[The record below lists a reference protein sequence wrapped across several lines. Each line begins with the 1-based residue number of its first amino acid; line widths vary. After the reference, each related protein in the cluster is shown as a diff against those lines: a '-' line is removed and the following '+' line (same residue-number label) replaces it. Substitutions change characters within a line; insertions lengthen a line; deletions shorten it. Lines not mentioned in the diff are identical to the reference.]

1 VSAPRGA
8 PAPPLRRA
16 LGWLQSTLLEPPL
29 PLVAVEVRPRAVAAV
44 RLARNGS
51 GLALGAAA
59 AVELR
64 PGVLEPSLSKPNVV
78 DPAALSA
85 ALRSALE
92 RSGALSGGPVSL
104 VLPDP
109 AVRLTLVPAL
119 GLRGRRAELEET
131 VRFRLHKALP
141 PDFDV
146 RSARLAWRPLGA
158 DELLVAV
165 ARDEVVR
172 DYEDAL
178 SALGFEAGLVEP
190 SGLALSS
197 LEDEAAEG
205 EGVESLLINWDHGY
219 VSFQVR
225 RGGRPLLLRTLPRED
240 GKEAV
245 ARHLEQT
252 LRFHREQLGGRG
264 FDAVTLRAA
273 ALDPGEACD
282 VVAQATGVA
291 PRLVRPWAALGD
303 AEDGAEA
310 QSVAGAAASV
320 LRSAA

>member
-1 VSAPRGA
+1 VSAP
-8 PAPPLRRA
+8 PASPLQRA
-16 LGWLQSTLLEPPL
+16 LGWLQRTLVEAPL

-44 RLARNGS
+44 RLSRSGG

-59 AVELR
+59 AVELA
-64 PGVLEPSLSKPNVV
+64 PGTLEPSLSKPNVA
-78 DPAALSA
+78 DPAALRA

-92 RSGALSGGPVSL
+92 RAGALSGGPVSL
-104 VLPDP
+104 VVPDP
-109 AVRLTLVPAL
+109 TVRLTLVPAQ
-119 GLRGRRAELEET
+119 GIRGRRTEIEET

-141 PDFDV
+141 SDFDV
-146 RSARLAWRPLGA
+146 RSARLAWRPLGT

-178 SALGFEAGLVEP
+178 ASLGFQAGLVEP
-190 SGLALSS
+190 ASLALSS
-197 LEDEAAEG
+197 LEDEAVLG
-205 EGVESLLINWDHGY
+205 NGVESLLVNWDHGY

-240 GKEAV
+240 GKDAV
-245 ARHLEQT
+245 ARHTEQT

-264 FDAVTLRAA
+264 FDAVTLRAG
-273 ALDPGEACD
+273 ALDPGEASE
-282 VVAQATGVA
+282 VVGRALGVA

-303 AEDGAEA
+303 AGDGAEA

-320 LRSAA
+320 LRRVA